1 MRAFLT
7 LWDDNKELRKTK
19 VIDCKQLIVND
30 GCEIDIDGEKSQLF
44 NVVASEGIT
53 QNVAVIEIL

>member
-1 MRAFLT
+1 MKAFLT
-7 LWDDNKELRKTK
+7 LWDDDIELRRTK
-19 VIDCKQLIVND
+19 VIDCKQLIVCD
-30 GCEIDIDGEKSQLF
+30 GCEFDIDGEKTQLF